1 MNPEP
6 LSFLS
11 SLVCGR
17 VRPRSPFTDPFS
29 SPVTS
34 WGNGTEADSEAV
46 PMASLR
52 RLRSCFFDDSPRS
65 EIREGDLANI
75 RRKYLIHP
83 SVGMRSPTEFKH
95 TPDGGA
101 YLEAGFRGVIPSL
114 IDKVS
119 SFFGF
124 SPSQLTPLT
133 WKTLMAIQVLGEL
146 HGFSFGVHEI
156 LYSYSFAP
164 LANKDGF
171 YHRRGTFEGC
181 QK

>member
-65 EIREGDLANI
+65 EIREGDLTFSI
-75 RRKYLIHP
+75 HRSRK
-83 SVGMRSPTEFKH
+83 S
-95 TPDGGA
+95 
-101 YLEAGFRGVIPSL
+101 
-114 IDKVS
+114 
-119 SFFGF
+119 
-124 SPSQLTPLT
+124 
-133 WKTLMAIQVLGEL
+133 
-146 HGFSFGVHEI
+146 
-156 LYSYSFAP
+156 
-164 LANKDGF
+164 
-171 YHRRGTFEGC
+171 
-181 QK
+181 